1 MIPAES
7 RASAAKPPA
16 GFQSLPKLSFVG
28 SLIALKHRLGGL
40 PSAQLAEHL
49 ERLVHQVGRKFA
61 PQRVPASP
69 TLRFQPRERLGSVP
83 PRAHQRPT
91 RALRGIPGRGCYRPC
106 KIAQKWPSKMSD
118 VGRVTERWLR
128 RGVRVSIRV
137 PGRFHTMASPPNG
150 GDAMIGRET
159 RVLLRHYL
167 EQGMSKAAIARQVGI
182 NARTVYRWIA
192 AGQLDREL
200 DDGAVRYGPR
210 PSRPSKLDPY
220 RGIIDTRLAEYPELS
235 AVRLFNEV
243 QAAGYPGGYGQVK
256 RYVREVRPR
265 PPEEPVQR
273 FETPP
278 GHQAQVDFAEF
289 RLPWGKRYAL
299 IVGAGLLAAD
309 VGSVLRAPDDGGGDA
324 GAGVG
329 VPLLPRRA
337 LGTPVRPDEGG
348 HHRGRPRGRAAGW
361 WRTGSSCASASTG
374 ASASGR
380 AAPTGPR
387 RRARSSGWSA
397 TSGRTSSTAGSSG
410 RTMTSTRRCCC
421 GSTPKPTSG
430 STGR

>member
-1 MIPAES
+1 
-7 RASAAKPPA
+7 
-16 GFQSLPKLSFVG
+16 
-28 SLIALKHRLGGL
+28 
-40 PSAQLAEHL
+40 
-49 ERLVHQVGRKFA
+49 
-61 PQRVPASP
+61 
-69 TLRFQPRERLGSVP
+69 
-83 PRAHQRPT
+83 
-91 RALRGIPGRGCYRPC
+91 
-106 KIAQKWPSKMSD
+106 
-118 VGRVTERWLR
+118 
-128 RGVRVSIRV
+128 
-137 PGRFHTMASPPNG
+137 
-150 GDAMIGRET
+150 MIGRET

-299 IVGAGLLAAD
+299 IV
-309 VGSVLRAPDDGGGDA
+309 VLGYSRLMW
-324 GAGVG
+324 VQ
-329 VPLLPRRA
+329 
-337 LGTPVRPDEGG
+337 
-348 HHRGRPRGRAAGW
+348 
-361 WRTGSSCASASTG
+361 
-374 ASASGR
+374 
-380 AAPTGPR
+380 
-387 RRARSSGWSA
+387 
-397 TSGRTSSTAGSSG
+397 
-410 RTMTSTRRCCC
+410 
-421 GSTPKPTSG
+421 
-430 STGR
+430 

>member
-1 MIPAES
+1 
-7 RASAAKPPA
+7 
-16 GFQSLPKLSFVG
+16 
-28 SLIALKHRLGGL
+28 
-40 PSAQLAEHL
+40 
-49 ERLVHQVGRKFA
+49 
-61 PQRVPASP
+61 
-69 TLRFQPRERLGSVP
+69 
-83 PRAHQRPT
+83 
-91 RALRGIPGRGCYRPC
+91 
-106 KIAQKWPSKMSD
+106 
-118 VGRVTERWLR
+118 
-128 RGVRVSIRV
+128 
-137 PGRFHTMASPPNG
+137 
-150 GDAMIGRET
+150 MIGRET

-182 NARTVYRWIA
+182 NPRTVYRWIA
-192 AGQLDREL
+192 AGQLDREP

-299 IVGAGLLAAD
+299 IVVLGYSRSSRTAA
-309 VGSVLRAPDDGGGDA
+309 
-324 GAGVG
+324 
-329 VPLLPRRA
+329 
-337 LGTPVRPDEGG
+337 
-348 HHRGRPRGRAAGW
+348 GRAVGW
-361 WRTGSSCASASTG
+361 SRTGSSCASASTG

-421 GSTPKPTSG
+421 GSTPQPTSG